1 MTDIKKC
8 RLSDSPVQGI
18 TGKRADGGEGSG
30 ALSLQIEKRVAQ
42 SPFVFLGAGGSQLS
56 TLGDFDLMTGR
67 AKTPCRT
74 TVSPFAKA

>member
-1 MTDIKKC
+1 MTDIQKC
-8 RLSDSPVQGI
+8 RLSDSPMHEI
-18 TGKRADGGEGSG
+18 TGERDDGGEGSG
-30 ALSLQIEKRVAQ
+30 SLSLVIEKMVAQ
-42 SPFVFLGAGGSQLS
+42 SPFSFFGVGGSQLS